1 MSAISLSAQRDEL
14 KKTWGL
20 IAVGESSLLE
30 LRPLWPK
37 GIADHKKAPSVHF
50 SVKDYKSIDECKAAF
65 EAKALELNQQGF
77 NVYTVMNPIRPD
89 FNGPGAAKDIDIWYR
104 DLLLIDIDRVGD
116 TSCPANQAE
125 LDAAKVLALKIRD
138 YLADRDWPKPIVLMS
153 ANGYHLYY
161 ILEGIPND
169 LETASLVRQFLK
181 NLANRFDNSLVEVDT
196 VVYNASRI
204 TKVPGTVAR
213 KGIETHDRPYR
224 MAEVC
229 DEI

>member
-1 MSAISLSAQRDEL
+1 MKDFES
-14 KKTWGL
+14 
-20 IAVGESSLLE
+20 IA
-30 LRPLWPK
+30 
-37 GIADHKKAPSVHF
+37 A
-50 SVKDYKSIDECKAAF
+50 CKAAF

-77 NVYTVMNPIRPD
+77 NVYTVMNPIRED
-89 FNGPGAAKDIDIWYR
+89 FTGPGAAGDDDIRYR

-125 LDAAKVLALKIRD
+125 LDAAKVLALEIRE
-138 YLADRDWPKPIVLMS
+138 YLAERDWPKPIILMS

-169 LETASLVRQFLK
+169 LESASIVRRFLK
-181 NLANRFDNSLVEVDT
+181 NLSNRFDNAVVGVDT
-196 VVYNASRI
+196 KVYNASRI
-204 TKVPGTVAR
+204 TKVPGTIAR
-213 KGIETHDRPYR
+213 KGMETVDRPYR

>member
-1 MSAISLSAQRDEL
+1 MCPISLAIQRAEL

-30 LRPLWPK
+30 LRPLWPM
-37 GIADHKKAPSVHF
+37 GVPGYKKAPSVHF
-50 SVKDYKSIDECKAAF
+50 SVKDFESIAACKTAF

-77 NVYTVMNPIRPD
+77 NVYTVMNPICKD
-89 FNGPGAAKDIDIWYR
+89 FTGPGAAKDDDIRYR

-116 TSCPANQAE
+116 TSSPANQAE
-125 LDAAKVLALKIRD
+125 LDAAKVLALEIRE
-138 YLADRDWPKPIVLMS
+138 YLAERDWPKPIILMS

-161 ILEGIPND
+161 ILEGISND
-169 LETASLVRQFLK
+169 LESASIVRRFLK
-181 NLANRFDNSLVEVDT
+181 NLSNRFDNAVVGVDT
-196 VVYNASRI
+196 KVYNASRI
-204 TKVPGTVAR
+204 TKVPGTIAR
-213 KGIETHDRPYR
+213 KGMETVDRPYR